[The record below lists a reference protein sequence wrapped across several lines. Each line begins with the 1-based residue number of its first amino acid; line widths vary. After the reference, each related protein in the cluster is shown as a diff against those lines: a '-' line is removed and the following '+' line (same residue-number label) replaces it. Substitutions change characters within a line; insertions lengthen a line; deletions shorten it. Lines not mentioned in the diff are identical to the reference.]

1 MNKAL
6 SFCGCVSVRAHS
18 LARMRMCVSGGCRV
32 GGGGDV
38 CLCVCVC
45 VCVCVCACVCV
56 CVCAHGR
63 YLEGLTVG
71 CVCVYMVAILKVS
84 RLAERE
90 RERESQVCV
99 YSHVAR
105 YKGVASS

>member
-1 MNKAL
+1 M
-6 SFCGCVSVRAHS
+6 RAHS
-18 LARMRMCVSGGCRV
+18 RVRGCEW
-32 GGGGDV
+32 GGGGGG
-38 CLCVCVC
+38 L
-45 VCVCVCACVCV
+45 CACVYV
-56 CVCAHGR
+56 CVHGR

-71 CVCVYMVAILKVS
+71 G
-84 RLAERE
+84 E